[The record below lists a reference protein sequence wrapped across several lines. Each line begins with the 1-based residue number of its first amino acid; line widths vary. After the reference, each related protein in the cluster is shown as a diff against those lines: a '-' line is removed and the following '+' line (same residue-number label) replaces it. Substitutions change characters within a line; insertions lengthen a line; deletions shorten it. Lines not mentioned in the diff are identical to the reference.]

1 MKIEKLIPIILIP
14 LFTTLLAISALG
26 STADNTKLYTSVIE
40 KLKFEPRLD
49 SSEITI
55 SIEGNADIVTLGGT
69 VKTHAEKTIAEDTVK
84 EIKGVKAVID
94 EMTVSSLLWRKI
106 KTDHEIV
113 TAAIQAFQ
121 WHALIPDEL
130 LKITVDS
137 GNVTLSGRV
146 NWQYQKNLAWNA
158 INNLLGVKSIKN
170 DIIVKQ
176 ITPIKL
182 DTMAIKSKISKEFE
196 RHARIDAESIKIEVK
211 GNKIILKGTVR
222 NFDEIN
228 EAEEIAWSVV
238 GVEDVENNLIIEY

>member
-1 MKIEKLIPIILIP
+1 M
-14 LFTTLLAISALG
+14 
-26 STADNTKLYTSVIE
+26 
-40 KLKFEPRLD
+40 
-49 SSEITI
+49 
-55 SIEGNADIVTLGGT
+55 
-69 VKTHAEKTIAEDTVK
+69 K

-176 ITPIKL
+176 ITPIIL
-182 DTMAIKSKISKEFE
+182 NTMAIKSKISKEFE

-222 NFDEIN
+222 NFDEMN